1 MEEKVIL
8 QNKEILKARVLLTLY
23 FEDRSLN
30 SYELSKAYFQFW
42 NEGIDEETI
51 TRILKELEANGYL
64 EKKNVIQGYCYW
76 LSNKAKDLI
85 NKIW

>member
-8 QNKEILKARVLLTLY
+8 ENKEILKARVLLTLY
-23 FEDRSLN
+23 YCDKSLN
-30 SYELSKAYFQFW
+30 SYELSQLYSQLW
-42 NEGIDEETI
+42 NEEIEIQTI
-51 TRILKELEANGYL
+51 EQILKELEANGYL

-76 LSNKAKDLI
+76 LNNKAKDII